1 MIGKAH
7 TLGSLFTC
15 ISSDGAWEMFAMKT
29 QIYILFC
36 VLGPFCTQSFLTQM
50 SAPDIP
56 ALCLPVRADRRST
69 DNVYCVL
76 LTHAKDGSDGSPAF
90 MFVQWSEGMP
100 LPVADFRG
108 GARRGGKKPSVPA
121 TRGAYVHGIM
131 KGWYPGWCT
140 DFTIQRYHLL
150 PQGGVHAQAVALG
163 LLPLFEPVIGS
174 WDALKTAPEAAFPWQ
189 VCKDVATL
197 AHDHF
202 ERVKRAE
209 ELYKAWYSDAPGL
222 RRKYYTGSES
232 YFATVWTMYGA
243 AKDAARAYVQ
253 SVIAFASADGVA
265 DALAKM
271 RARAAEGCMP
281 METMDNGHRLDAY
294 TAVRVPIVVPGL

>member
-1 MIGKAH
+1 
-7 TLGSLFTC
+7 
-15 ISSDGAWEMFAMKT
+15 
-29 QIYILFC
+29 
-36 VLGPFCTQSFLTQM
+36 M

-56 ALCLPVRADRRST
+56 ELCLPVRADRRST

-76 LTHAKDGSDGSPAF
+76 LTRVVDKSPAF
-90 MFVQWSEGMP
+90 MFVQWSEGMA
-100 LPVADFRG
+100 LPVTDFKR

-131 KGWYPGWCT
+131 KGWCPGRCSG
-140 DFTIQRYHLL
+140 FTIQRYHLL

-174 WDALKTAPEAAFPWQ
+174 WDALNTAPEAAFPWQ

-197 AHDHF
+197 AHEHF
-202 ERVKRAE
+202 ERVARAA
-209 ELYKAWYSDAPGL
+209 ELFKVWYGDAPGL

-232 YFATVWTMYGA
+232 YMATVSPMYGA
-243 AKDAARAYVQ
+243 AKDAVRAYVQ
-253 SVIAFASADGVA
+253 SVVAFASADGVA
-265 DALAKM
+265 DALAQM
-271 RARAAEGCMP
+271 RAWAAKGCMP

-294 TAVRVPIVVPGL
+294 TAVRVPIMVPGL

>member
-1 MIGKAH
+1 
-7 TLGSLFTC
+7 
-15 ISSDGAWEMFAMKT
+15 
-29 QIYILFC
+29 
-36 VLGPFCTQSFLTQM
+36 M
-50 SAPDIP
+50 SAPFVIAP
-56 ALCLPVRADRRST
+56 CPPVRADRQKT
-69 DNVYCVL
+69 GNIYCVVL
-76 LTHAKDGSDGSPAF
+76 EKKLDDSPAFTAAF

-100 LPVADFRG
+100 LPVTDFKR

-131 KGWYPGWCT
+131 NGVRKDLCSG
-140 DFTIQRYHLL
+140 FTIQRYHLL

-174 WDALKTAPEAAFPWQ
+174 WDALKTAPEAAFPWK
-189 VCKDVATL
+189 VCNDVATL
-197 AHDHF
+197 AHEHF
-202 ERVKRAE
+202 ERVDRAE
-209 ELYKAWYSDAPGL
+209 DLYKVWYGDAPGL
-222 RRKYYTGSES
+222 RRKYYTGRES
-232 YFATVWTMYGA
+232 YFATVRAMCGA
-243 AKDAARAYVQ
+243 AKDAVRAYVH
-253 SVIAFASADGVA
+253 SVVAFASADGVA